1 MFYWKA
7 LCVHI
12 LYLDES
18 GSAEVLREE
27 HPESPPVFVLG
38 GICVNVDK
46 QRSLNWGFLK
56 LKEKFNPNLHDKK
69 LSEALAFE
77 MKGSSLRS
85 DIRADSRNR
94 NRRAKAFL
102 RELITLLGDHEAKI
116 VAKVNIKRVNEE
128 HRDVQQYPAANRW
141 IMNAFNE
148 YLKRVDSKGIAILD
162 SRTKIK
168 NSPLV
173 SNIVT
178 GMYKTGGGDF
188 GQLIDAPAFGH
199 SDVHIGI
206 QIADHVV
213 SALIFPMACYTYC
226 SEHEWNTHV
235 NPRYKVLIEDFGA
248 PLQALQMSYYESAT
262 LRRLGGVYCTKSKE
276 RINSSELF
284 KLREEV
290 NPPLFNYAL

>member
-1 MFYWKA
+1 MH
-7 LCVHI
+7 V

-18 GSAEVLREE
+18 GSAEVLRKE
-27 HPESPPVFVLG
+27 HPESPPVFILG
-38 GICVNVDK
+38 GVCVHSEK
-46 QRSLNWGFLK
+46 QRSLNWEFLK
-56 LKEKFNPNLHDKK
+56 LKERFNPNLHDKK

-85 DIRADSRNR
+85 DIRSSSRNR

-102 RELITLLGDHEAKI
+102 RELITLLAEHDAQI
-116 VAKVNIKRVNEE
+116 VAKVNIKRLNEE
-128 HRDVQQYPAANRW
+128 HKDIQQYPAANRW
-141 IMNAFNE
+141 ILNTFNE
-148 YLKRVDSKGIAILD
+148 YLKKVNSKGIAILD
-162 SRTKIK
+162 SRTKVK

-188 GQLIDAPAFGH
+188 SQLIDAPTFGH

-226 SEHEWNTHV
+226 SEYGWNTHV
-235 NPRYKVLIEDFGA
+235 NPRYRVLIESFGA
-248 PLQALQMSYYESAT
+248 ALQGLQMTYYDSTT
-262 LRRLGGVYCTKSKE
+262 LKRFGGVYCTKLEEKI
-276 RINSSELF
+276 RSSEIF
-284 KLREEV
+284 KLREDV
-290 NPPLFNYAL
+290 NPPLF